1 MSFLTKIFLRYRP
14 IWSSGVSVP
23 SWDLG
28 RPYRCSRTPGLFSLY
43 CSDDNVCSC
52 VEISYKNPLQALKY
66 PPTPAP
72 EIKQKTSHTLRR
84 LTSVTTMPSIA
95 GEFASDSSEVNIQ
108 KDAAKSGRGCQRYY
122 CMRMS
127 CQDAGVMRMSS
138 FHFTRRYFPEIY
150 VERGHLPPN
159 PRDCARRIRI
169 RIKKWTSCKSRSKT

>member
-1 MSFLTKIFLRYRP
+1 MKYRP

-52 VEISYKNPLQALKY
+52 VEISYKNPLQALEY

-95 GEFASDSSEVNIQ
+95 RELPVSALKLTFRKMRQNLGEGASGTARECH
-108 KDAAKSGRGCQRYY
+108 AKMQGRWGCL
-122 CMRMS
+122 
-127 CQDAGVMRMSS
+127 
-138 FHFTRRYFPEIY
+138 HFTSLVDISPKFALSEAIFHR
-150 VERGHLPPN
+150 
-159 PRDCARRIRI
+159 
-169 RIKKWTSCKSRSKT
+169 SCGAVLGE